1 MGKGG
6 KIIPNWNIEGRERLP
21 LPGEI
26 DEQDGLTIGEVIE
39 AEYLLAAAVDE
50 PGGLD
55 EALSSDEAEAER
67 QKRILN
73 YYLREEIN
81 NPKDAEWLH
90 LELYFDD
97 GDQGWAYRAFIH
109 ELYSRH
115 GLSLRNKRDRF
126 EIAGIMMDKAETEL
140 GMNSRD
146 ISINADFRGYRKI
159 IESMSPPLV
168 NEKTGFV
175 EPRKWAFTDVSGKAI
190 KALVESELGDDFAEW
205 KGIDFNFGKEKRRQQ
220 LAEALFLD
228 PLQVNRIL
236 NDVISS
242 NETGIVPGSRSGLR
256 SYGED
261 EDDYNNRFPIRVT
274 DWDDFDDEITGYSL
288 SDGESRHGPYLFGRE
303 ADEKEAE
310 LVELGARPEREKV
323 PVRRLAGQRV
333 AFEGAQEEEQYAV
346 NNLRRRF
353 DGGFEGEAMRL
364 GRTYQVRRTPID
376 PRWTVQKR
384 LSK

>member
-39 AEYLLAAAVDE
+39 AENLLEAAGNEPDGLIAV
-50 PGGLD
+50 
-55 EALSSDEAEAER
+55 LSDDAAEAER
-67 QKRILN
+67 QKRVLN
-73 YYLREEIN
+73 YYLRDEIN

-90 LELYFDD
+90 LELYFDN
-97 GDQGWAYRAFIH
+97 GDQGWAYRAFLDA
-109 ELYSRH
+109 LYSNP
-115 GLSLRNKRDRF
+115 GLSLNNKRDRSD
-126 EIAGIMMDKAETEL
+126 IASTMEYKAETEL
-140 GMNSRD
+140 GMDSRD
-146 ISINADFRGYRKI
+146 ININSDFRGYRKI

-175 EPRKWAFTDVSGKAI
+175 ERRLWSPTDVSAKAI
-190 KALVESELGDDFAEW
+190 KALVRSELGDEFNSDSDDFQQARN
-205 KGIDFNFGKEKRRQQ
+205 IDFNVNQRRQQ

-228 PLQVNRIL
+228 PNAIDRIFDDVMSDKGSGIIPGTSAGTYGRFFRVN
-236 NDVISS
+236 
-242 NETGIVPGSRSGLR
+242 
-256 SYGED
+256 
-261 EDDYNNRFPIRVT
+261 
-274 DWDDFDDEITGYSL
+274 DWSDFDDEITGYSL

-310 LVELGARPEREKV
+310 LVELGARPERERV

-353 DGGFEGEAMRL
+353 DGGFEGETMRL

-384 LSK
+384 LSQ